1 MNSYTRSLL
10 AFLTLGLTS
19 CAGLLQK
26 QNVVNSPG
34 FNPNQISPAHVVKLP
49 KDNNGINQLIV
60 ADLNRRGV
68 QATTGSEQEKPAS
81 AKTYI
86 TYKDNWMW
94 DITMYMLRLEIKIYD
109 AKTNA
114 LLSTAMSERTSA
126 VRKSPEGMIDEV
138 LNMIYRGEHIR

>member
-1 MNSYTRSLL
+1 
-10 AFLTLGLTS
+10 
-19 CAGLLQK
+19 
-26 QNVVNSPG
+26 
-34 FNPNQISPAHVVKLP
+34 
-49 KDNNGINQLIV
+49 
-60 ADLNRRGV
+60 
-68 QATTGSEQEKPAS
+68 
-81 AKTYI
+81 
-86 TYKDNWMW
+86 MW